1 MGRLDGKV
9 AVITGAGTGIGR
21 SCMEIF
27 AREGAAVIG
36 TGRRKAPLE
45 DVAAAVRKA
54 GGRADVLQSD
64 AGIESEAKRVVEE
77 TLRLHGRIDVLVNNA
92 GVFRVKKLAEVT
104 PDHIAEVFGAN
115 MFGTIYMT
123 LACMAA
129 LKKSRGTI
137 INVSSSIAHQSSDR
151 GVSIYGA
158 TKGGIEVFTRITA
171 RELAPEVRVNCISPG
186 LMRSDAY
193 VAQGMSQA
201 EYDALLDKWAEQF
214 PVKRTGEP
222 EDFGELVA
230 FLASPEK
237 SGWMTGTIHILD
249 GGRSLL

>member
-1 MGRLDGKV
+1 MTAKKVAIVTGGGTGLGLGAAKILERDGYTVAILGRRLDQLKK
-9 AVITGAGTGIGR
+9 AAAGTAL
-21 SCMEIF
+21 E
-27 AREGAAVIG
+27 
-36 TGRRKAPLE
+36 PLTC
-45 DVAAAVRKA
+45 DVGDKAAADRTVQAILARF
-54 GGRADVLQSD
+54 
-64 AGIESEAKRVVEE
+64 
-77 TLRLHGRIDVLVNNA
+77 GRIDVLVNNA

>member
-1 MGRLDGKV
+1 MTTNKV
-9 AVITGAGTGIGR
+9 AIVTGGGTGLGLGAAKILVREGYAVAILGRRLNQLKKAAAGTDLHP
-21 SCMEIF
+21 F
-27 AREGAAVIG
+27 ACDVGDKGAADRTVQAI
-36 TGRRKAPLE
+36 L
-45 DVAAAVRKA
+45 
-54 GGRADVLQSD
+54 
-64 AGIESEAKRVVEE
+64 KRFS
-77 TLRLHGRIDVLVNNA
+77 RIDVLVNNA
-92 GVFRVKKLAEVT
+92 GVFRIKKLAEVT
-104 PDHIAEVFGAN
+104 SDHIAEVFGAN
-115 MFGTIYMT
+115 MFGTIHMT

-137 INVSSSIAHQSSDR
+137 INVSSSIAHHPSDR

-158 TKGGIEVFTRITA
+158 TKGGIEVFTRICA
-171 RELAPEVRVNCISPG
+171 RELAPEIRVNCVSPG

-193 VAQGMSQA
+193 VAQGTSQA
-201 EYDALLDKWAEQF
+201 EYDALLAKWAEQF